1 MNGLLPRFLA
11 LLLAAL
17 AFLTLVTAS
26 STGVRGT
33 DGYWYVSE
41 ARAVASGDARS
52 NSLFPNPLQQD
63 PEYLTER
70 PFIHA
75 TALPYAL
82 APLSLLVGPYV
93 AWLVAN
99 VVFAFG
105 AAALIYGA
113 IRRVRPNGDAAFAAT
128 IGAAGFLLLPTVVW
142 LAAQP
147 GPEMALA
154 LLCAMACWIVASGAR
169 REVVFATL
177 MLLALIAGSLR
188 SIFEPA
194 VLACVV
200 VFIALAI
207 RSKSGAR
214 WLEVGGYLVGGM
226 LALAWLMR
234 GGGTLGYSVLEL
246 AQNGASSGDNMEIWL
261 ADGSLSPKLTD
272 IAGKF
277 VRNVLEYFSPS
288 LTQAFFAPFLLLT
301 LLTFGSLV
309 RRVRSL
315 AGIRHEDAPLSGL
328 IILLATLLGINFI
341 VITVHQNQF
350 RYTLMLLPALIV
362 CAAGVSWPTLNRLKR
377 HRSLV
382 PVLAASAAGFLVVD
396 TALVLRMRE
405 EGRTATEQ
413 TAALALAARSMPS
426 LIRADTVIDCWRI
439 GDSLALAHA
448 WPEKLLIHFDA
459 ATGVDFFNRTVRTA
473 SPDILVCPSDQAEL
487 LLGDDAETLA
497 VGVIP
502 GGAVPLRV
510 YDLSGGTAPR

>member
-1 MNGLLPRFLA
+1 MNGPSARFLA
-11 LLLAAL
+11 LLLTAL

-63 PEYLTER
+63 PEYLGER

-82 APLSLLVGPYV
+82 APLSVLVGPYV

-99 VVFAFG
+99 VVFALG
-105 AAALIYGA
+105 AAGLIYAA
-113 IRRVRPNGDAAFAAT
+113 IRRLRPNGETAFAAT
-128 IGAAGFLLLPTVVW
+128 VGAGGFLLLPTVVW
-142 LAAQP
+142 QAAQP

-154 LLCAMACWIVASGAR
+154 LLCAAACWMVASGAR
-169 REVVFATL
+169 REVVFTAL
-177 MLLALIAGSLR
+177 ILLALVGASLR

-200 VFIALAI
+200 VFIALAG
-207 RSKSGAR
+207 RSKSRAR
-214 WLEVGGYLVGGM
+214 WLEVGGYAVGG
-226 LALAWLMR
+226 LIALAWLMR

-261 ADGSLSPKLTD
+261 ADGSLSPNLTE
-272 IAGKF
+272 IADKV
-277 VRNVLEYFSPS
+277 VRNLLEYFSPS
-288 LTQAFFAPFLLLT
+288 LMQAFFAPFLLLT
-301 LLTFGSLV
+301 LLIFGSLV
-309 RRVRSL
+309 RRVKSRG
-315 AGIRHEDAPLSGL
+315 GIRHEDPPLGGL
-328 IILLATLLGINFI
+328 IILLGTLLAINFI

-362 CAAGVSWPTLNRLKR
+362 CAAGVSWPTLNRLKQ
-377 HRSLV
+377 HRSVV
-382 PVLAASAAGFLVVD
+382 PVLVACAAGFLMVD
-396 TALVLRMRE
+396 AALVLRLRE
-405 EGRTATEQ
+405 EGRTATQQ
-413 TAALALAARSMPS
+413 TAALALAARSIPS
-426 LIRADTVIDCWRI
+426 LIAADTVIDCWRR

-448 WPEKLLIHFDA
+448 WPEKLFVHFDA
-459 ATGVDFFNRTVRTA
+459 ATGADFFDRTVRAA
-473 SPDILVCPSDQAEL
+473 SPDILVCPTDQARL
-487 LLGDDAETLA
+487 LLEEDTEALA

-502 GGAVPLRV
+502 GGDVPLAI
-510 YDLSGGTAPR
+510 YDLTGGTARR